1 MSSKKTMMNVKLD
14 VELNA
19 EEETEPCQNQTTNK
33 INVSRES
40 QFLQLHPLQIVLR
53 PGYQQEIQ
61 EICAE
66 LKVVKT
72 TQEMVP
78 VWAAKRGQ
86 HLASIRNLC
95 QIQRLVFIKIKKMQ
109 NKCLQTNI

>member
-1 MSSKKTMMNVKLD
+1 MNVRLA

-33 INVSRES
+33 INVSRGS

-61 EICAE
+61 EIYAE
-66 LKVVKT
+66 QRVVRP

-78 VWAAKRGQ
+78 V
-86 HLASIRNLC
+86 
-95 QIQRLVFIKIKKMQ
+95 
-109 NKCLQTNI
+109 